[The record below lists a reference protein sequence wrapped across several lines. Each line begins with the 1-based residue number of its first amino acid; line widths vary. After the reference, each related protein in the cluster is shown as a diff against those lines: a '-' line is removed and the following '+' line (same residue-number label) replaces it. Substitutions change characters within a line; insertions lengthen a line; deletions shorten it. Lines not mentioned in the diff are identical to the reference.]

1 MPSAISTDVLIVGAG
16 VAGLWLNARL
26 RRQGYST
33 VLVERASLGG
43 EQTIKSQG
51 IIHGGTKYA
60 LHGALTGASEAIA
73 DMPRRWREAL
83 AGDGELDL
91 GRTRLLSDAHYL
103 WSPGTLAGNL
113 TSFFASKAVRG
124 RVDQVKGDQLPP
136 ALQDRAFRGKVYRL
150 AELVIDV
157 PSLLA
162 NLAELA
168 GDSLLAGERIE
179 PLREGDALVGLRVDD
194 REIRAQRIV
203 LSAGAGTEGL
213 LQALGL
219 DQPAMQTR
227 PLHMVMAKGPNLKP
241 LYAHCLGGGPK
252 PRVTVT
258 THPAADG
265 QWVWYLGGDLAEA
278 DGVAREPAAQIAA
291 AQKEIA
297 NLLPW
302 VDQSLVRWAT
312 LRVDRAE
319 PAQSGLVRPDNA
331 FLADQQRLLVG
342 WPTKLALAPDFSDRV
357 IAHLERDGIRPQA
370 QADLADLPRPPWACR
385 PGSTCCHEP
394 AHPARLPPPAGQH
407 RFPGFAT
414 GPGHGQAGPR
424 PRCEVPHRFHHPRR

>member
-26 RRQGYST
+26 RRLGYST

-83 AGDGELDL
+83 AGNGELDL
-91 GRTRLLSDAHYL
+91 SGTRLLSEAHYL

-113 TSFFASKAVRG
+113 SSFFASKAVRG
-124 RVDQVKGDQLPP
+124 RVDQVKGEQLPP
-136 ALQDRAFRGKVYRL
+136 ALQDRAFKGKVYRL

-162 NLAELA
+162 NLAQLA

-179 PLREGDALVGLRVDD
+179 PLRDGDALVGLTVDG

-203 LSAGAGTEGL
+203 LSAGGGTEAL
-213 LQALGL
+213 LRVLGL
-219 DQPAMQTR
+219 SQPAMQRR
-227 PLHMVMAKGPNLKP
+227 PLHMVLAKGPNLKP

-252 PRVTVT
+252 PRITVT

-291 AQKEIA
+291 AQKEVA
-297 NLLPW
+297 SLMPW
-302 VDQSLVRWAT
+302 IDQSQMRWAT
-312 LRVDRAE
+312 LRIDRAE

-331 FLADQQRLLVG
+331 FLAEQQRLLVG
-342 WPTKLALAPDFSDRV
+342 WPTKLALAPDFADRV
-357 IAHLERDGIRPQA
+357 MASLERDGIRPAAQA
-370 QADLADLPRPPWACR
+370 QLADLPRPAL
-385 PGSTCCHEP
+385 GVP
-394 AHPARLPPPAGQH
+394 AWEQLLP
-407 RFPGFAT
+407 
-414 GPGHGQAGPR
+414 
-424 PRCEVPHRFHHPRR
+424 

>member
-136 ALQDRAFRGKVYRL
+136 ALQDRAFKGKVYRL

-179 PLREGDALVGLRVDD
+179 PLREGDNLVGLRVDD

-219 DQPAMQTR
+219 DQPAMQAR

-370 QADLADLPRPPWACR
+370 QADLADLPRPPL
-385 PGSTCCHEP
+385 GVP
-394 AHPARLPPPAGQH
+394 AWEQLLP
-407 RFPGFAT
+407 
-414 GPGHGQAGPR
+414 
-424 PRCEVPHRFHHPRR
+424 